1 MFYDIDKMNY
11 ETLKKRSQTM
21 KPYRG
26 SDARPLGWRQY
37 SDRHFRP
44 LKDEEG
50 FALYYAD
57 RKNVDNILNGH
68 PNAKEY
74 QNTQP
79 FAIVR
84 ADNSIEFVRQTGMM
98 SENMMLQNMLG
109 SGVFHSMAHGGTV
122 IKRITYHEN
131 GTSSYVMHPMFQG
144 LRINMDTLKAVT
156 SHEFYR
162 KKLIRAEAKS
172 YLEQFQDTK
181 NTGLVMLKAMKAKG
195 INELI
200 EDLNKTS
207 RFDFTKKFYE
217 AVNNKYYLDAL
228 MYFFLK
234 EQSYWWELTDERM
247 DRFLRMVSVTVSARF
262 NDFVLRNSNVGFDL
276 VKLENG
282 ELFSSCKWGYKIVCN
297 GQEVNRL

>member
-1 MFYDIDKMNY
+1 MFYDIDKMKY

-26 SDARPLGWRQY
+26 SGAFPLGYREY

-109 SGVFHSMAHGGTV
+109 SGVYHSKAHGGTV

-156 SHEFYR
+156 PHEFYR